1 MDSLKEGDSRS
12 SNLGESTSKKRKG
25 GVSGVEET
33 LDRVSQLPDALLVQI
48 LSLLPTKD
56 AVASCV
62 LSKRWCY
69 LWYSIYNFLFI
80 NSDYRTEN
88 FIYFVDH
95 VLAHCTSSNIK
106 KFQLNFDYMTRWNFD
121 LETIR
126 WISFAVERKV
136 EDVILCSDDEELTYK
151 LPLSMGTCSSL
162 ITLNLSRWVFDKRLA
177 IAWNSLKSLKLD
189 LISLD
194 DDDIVNLLSGCPAM
208 ETLELFFFRGF
219 RRLEITSS
227 NLKRLTLAGHW
238 RPDFENDT
246 SLEIMAPYLQHLEIS
261 GNLYNLMCRLVNV
274 SSLVNAKLT
283 FNITCIK
290 SIQSGEYDNDVEE
303 ATCGDY
309 HQVLRTLVQDYL
321 HKLSYATEL
330 SIGTCFREVL
340 CASQFEGVPWVLI
353 PDLKCKYLTLE
364 LHIGNFN
371 LHGLAGLLR
380 ASPNAETLNIDIAI
394 TLFGSPCRFES
405 KYLGKVDN
413 ANIERRISSFPFP
426 NLKIVKIG
434 ISVEMCLKYNFA
446 WQFKKLFEL
455 SKFLLKIATVL
466 EKFIIT
472 SERRKCRRCS
482 MNCESRLLSQLTEKL
497 LRCARSSANPVFIFQ
512 E

>member
-12 SNLGESTSKKRKG
+12 SNLGESMSKKRKG

-95 VLAHCTSSNIK
+95 VLTHCTSSNIK

-330 SIGTCFREVL
+330 SIGTCFRE
-340 CASQFEGVPWVLI
+340 
-353 PDLKCKYLTLE
+353 
-364 LHIGNFN
+364 
-371 LHGLAGLLR
+371 
-380 ASPNAETLNIDIAI
+380 
-394 TLFGSPCRFES
+394 FGSPCRFES